1 MTNRNFNMRLSI
13 LYAKRQSK
21 TSQVESVALTA
32 IITYLDELAARKVAG
47 DPIVQN
53 EIGAV
58 NDFLRAQ

>member
-1 MTNRNFNMRLSI
+1 MTNRNFNMRLSK

-47 DPIVQN
+47 DPTVQVEIV
-53 EIGAV
+53 AV
-58 NDFLRAQ
+58 NNYLRSQ

>member
-1 MTNRNFNMRLSI
+1 MTNRNFKMRLSK

-21 TSQVESVALTA
+21 TSQVESEALTA

-53 EIGAV
+53 EIEAV

>member
-53 EIGAV
+53 EIEAV